1 MNGFELPPR
10 LYLDNAATSFPK
22 APGVAEA
29 IHRYLTEEGVSLG
42 RATTR
47 AGEDLARRVGQLR
60 QRIARLFGVKRDGEV
75 VFTFSG
81 TDSLNTVLHGS
92 LRPGD
97 HVVTT
102 DIEHN
107 SVLRPLDWWSRRGV
121 AVTHVPCDAEGRVSP
136 TDLREALRAETRLV
150 AVSRASNVTGT
161 IQPIAEFA
169 AAAHQVGA
177 KILVDASQSAG
188 HVPIDVAAEGV
199 DFLACSGHK
208 GLLGPLGTGL
218 LVMSREAAEGLDS
231 FRQGGTGTQSESAEQ
246 PRHGPEKFE
255 AGNHNSPGL
264 VGLAAAVEWME
275 GQGLEALRRHELE
288 RTEQLLAGLAG
299 LPHVRVPGPAAR
311 ERVGVVSL
319 TVEGSDSRDVAAIL
333 DADFGIEV
341 RAGLHCAP
349 RIHERIGTMGS
360 GGTVRF
366 SPGFAT
372 TAEEIDRVIEAVA
385 ALR

>member
-1 MNGFELPPR
+1 LTASDLPPR

-22 APGVAEA
+22 APGVAEGV
-29 IHRYLTEEGVSLG
+29 HRYLTEEGVSLG

-47 AGEDLARRVGQLR
+47 AGEDLARRVSQLR
-60 QRIARLFGVKRDGEV
+60 LRLARFFGAGPDGEV

-81 TDSLNTVLHGS
+81 TDSLNTVLHGF

-121 AVTHVPCDAEGRVSP
+121 AVTHVPCDDAGRVSVD
-136 TDLREALRAETRLV
+136 DLRSAIRPETRLV
-150 AVSRASNVTGT
+150 AVSHASNVTGT
-161 IQPIAEFA
+161 IQPIADFSE
-169 AAAHQVGA
+169 AAHRVGA
-177 KILVDASQSAG
+177 KILVDASQTAG
-188 HVPIDVAAEGV
+188 HLPIDVAAARV

-218 LVMSREAAEGLDS
+218 LVMSGESADELES

-246 PRHGPEKFE
+246 PRHGAEKFE

-264 VGLAAAVEWME
+264 VGLAAALEWIE
-275 GQGLEALRRHELE
+275 GQGFAALRGHEVERMERLLE
-288 RTEQLLAGLAG
+288 GLSR
-299 LPHVRVPGPAAR
+299 LPRFRVPGPAAR
-311 ERVGVVSL
+311 ERVGVVSFAI
-319 TVEGSDSRDVAAIL
+319 EGIDSRDVAAIL

-349 RIHERIGTMGS
+349 RIHERIGTVGS
-360 GGTVRF
+360 GGTVRL
-366 SPGFAT
+366 SPGFGTSADDI
-372 TAEEIDRVIEAVA
+372 ARVLEAVS
-385 ALR
+385 ALA